1 MIYGTILTEQ
11 NNIYNENYINFST
24 QLFIENMNLHIQ
36 LFNQEII
43 NESSYIME
51 SGNVKKFIDNAIH
64 IIKNIASRF
73 INWITSKLKELKNKA
88 LNIFKKKNNKESSN
102 NKQNNSSERDNSNNN
117 KESSNNK
124 QNDSSERNNSNNNKE
139 NTKKYE
145 FIDDELED
153 IINSPLPKSNDDVEA
168 WEPYDL
174 DDIIDVEYLLNMDL
188 DQDGRGGDLKNIP
201 QLEDEEIIKSI
212 LHGSKVNSLD
222 EIKPEIFI
230 KKRIC
235 KAKEVQNLMTEIMKS
250 IDSMNKAK
258 SNFEKYSARYISQ
271 LNEFSNKADG
281 GLTSFRGK
289 DVKLDEE
296 DPTKA
301 KSIIQNAL
309 RTFKITTE
317 VYTTILSTEIT
328 ALGKCLA
335 HNTKY
340 MYTID

>member
-88 LNIFKKKNNKESSN
+88 LNIFKKK
-102 NKQNNSSERDNSNNN
+102 NN

-328 ALGKCLA
+328 ALGKCLT